1 MRTLRSTVAAFAL
14 LASLGCSSDPAI
26 MRMTLVTTSPM
37 APPEILS
44 EYVEGRACFY
54 RNFIQALLTPPW
66 LAKRANHALAIE
78 NALEPYPEAN
88 VMTDVVLRVDFSQFI
103 LFQRTCAVVTG
114 QLGRMR

>member
-1 MRTLRSTVAAFAL
+1 MPTAGRAVAALAL
-14 LASLGCSSDPAI
+14 LVSIGCGGDPAI
-26 MRMTLVTTSPM
+26 MRMTLVTTTPM
-37 APPEILS
+37 ASPEILS

-66 LAKRANHALAIE
+66 LAKRANHALAME

-88 VMTDVVLRVDFSQFI
+88 VLTEVVLRVDFSQYI

-114 QLGRMR
+114 RLGRLR